1 MYDLNME
8 YVILTAV
15 LLSAVLVILAMRG
28 RLRRTHEAVRLL
40 QKEQKRITKRLDS
53 LKSRLQQNH
62 ELLKVG
68 FKVTRYD
75 FDNDCLRV
83 WGKTVDFLEDPRFQK
98 AYEKGMFS
106 GHRISGEYGVDLHIE
121 WRIHV
126 LCWAASRAVRLKGDF
141 VECGVNT
148 GIFSLAVCDYTDFA
162 TFPDKKLF
170 LFDTYEGIPREQITE
185 AEKQHKRQEFNRFA
199 YEDCFEQA
207 KQNFAHVPNAQLIK
221 GRVPESLEAV
231 EIGPVAYLSID
242 MNIVEP
248 EIAALEFFWDK
259 LVPGALVVLDDYG
272 WRDHIEQKRA
282 IDAFAMKRGTS
293 VLNLPTGQGLM
304 IKSPGES
311 V

>member
-1 MYDLNME
+1 MYDPEME
-8 YVILTAV
+8 YVILAAV
-15 LLSAVLVILAMRG
+15 VVSAVVVILAMRG
-28 RLRRTHEAVRLL
+28 RLRRTHEAVRSL
-40 QKEQKRITKRLDS
+40 QKDQKRITKQLDS
-53 LKSRLQQNH
+53 LKSRLQQSH
-62 ELLKVG
+62 EMLKTG
-68 FKVTRYD
+68 FKVSRYD

-83 WGKTVDFLEDPRFQK
+83 WGKTVDFLEDPRFKK

-126 LCWAASRAVRLKGDF
+126 LCWAASQAIGLKGDF

-148 GIFSLAVCDYTDFA
+148 GIFSLAICDYTDFA
-162 TFPDKKLF
+162 KYSDRTLY

-185 AEKQHKRQEFNRFA
+185 TEKQHKREEFNKLA
-199 YEDCFEQA
+199 YEDCFDQA
-207 KQNFAHVPNAQLIK
+207 KQNFAHVPNAELVK

-231 EIGPVAYLSID
+231 EIASVAYLSID

-272 WRDHIEQKRA
+272 WGDHVEQKRA
-282 IDAFAMKRGTS
+282 IDAFALDRGTS

-304 IKSPGES
+304 IKGPGIGG
-311 V
+311 